1 MDNITVFY
9 YILNWRKK
17 DEKHK
22 RNKWLAL
29 TSIPIQ
35 MLVIIYLA
43 FRLGDWLDTNYQLEN
58 EIATKV
64 VTLLGVFVALYQVI
78 NQVNQINKN
87 E

>member
-1 MDNITVFY
+1 MDN
-9 YILNWRKK
+9 K
-17 DEKHK
+17 EKHK

-43 FRLGDWLDTNYQLEN
+43 FRLGDWIDNNYQLEN

>member
-1 MDNITVFY
+1 MN
-9 YILNWRKK
+9 NKQ
-17 DEKHK
+17 KHK

-35 MLVIIYLA
+35 MLVTIYLA
-43 FRLGDWLDTNYQLEN
+43 FRLGVWLDNKYQLNN

>member
-1 MDNITVFY
+1 MEIKNKP
-9 YILNWRKK
+9 NKN
-17 DEKHK
+17 
-22 RNKWLAL
+22 NKWLAL
-29 TSIPIQ
+29 VSIPVQ
-35 MLVIIYLA
+35 MMVIIYAA
-43 FRLGDWLDTNYQLEN
+43 FKLGVWLDGKYNLTN

>member
-1 MDNITVFY
+1 MDN
-9 YILNWRKK
+9 K
-17 DEKHK
+17 EKHK

>member
-1 MDNITVFY
+1 MDN
-9 YILNWRKK
+9 K
-17 DEKHK
+17 EKHK

-35 MLVIIYLA
+35 MLVTIYLA
-43 FRLGDWLDTNYQLEN
+43 FRLGDWIDNKYQLEN

>member
-1 MDNITVFY
+1 MNNKQKQT
-9 YILNWRKK
+9 
-17 DEKHK
+17 

-29 TSIPIQ
+29 TSIPFQ
-35 MLVIIYLA
+35 MLGIIYLA
-43 FRLGDWLDTNYQLEN
+43 YQLGIWLDAEYNFKD

-64 VTLLGVFVALYQVI
+64 VTLFGVFVALLQVI

>member
-1 MDNITVFY
+1 MDN
-9 YILNWRKK
+9 K
-17 DEKHK
+17 EKNK

-35 MLVIIYLA
+35 MLAIIYLA
-43 FRLGDWLDTNYQLEN
+43 FKLGSWLDENYKIEN
-58 EIATKV
+58 ELATKV

>member
-1 MDNITVFY
+1 MDNK
-9 YILNWRKK
+9 NKK
-17 DEKHK
+17 T

-29 TSIPIQ
+29 TSIPAQ
-35 MLVIIYLA
+35 MFVTIYLA
-43 FRLGDWLDTNYQLEN
+43 YLLGCWLDGKYSLQN

>member
-1 MDNITVFY
+1 MDN
-9 YILNWRKK
+9 K
-17 DEKHK
+17 DKNK

-35 MLVIIYLA
+35 MLIIIYLA
-43 FRLGDWLDTNYQLEN
+43 FKLGGWLDDKYNFEN
-58 EIATKV
+58 ELATKV

>member
-1 MDNITVFY
+1 MDN
-9 YILNWRKK
+9 K
-17 DEKHK
+17 EKHK

-35 MLVIIYLA
+35 MLVTIYLA
-43 FRLGDWLDTNYQLEN
+43 FRLGDWLDTKYQLEN

>member
-1 MDNITVFY
+1 MN
-9 YILNWRKK
+9 NKQ
-17 DEKHK
+17 KHK

-35 MLVIIYLA
+35 MLVTIYLA
-43 FRLGDWLDTNYQLEN
+43 SRLGVWLDNKYLLNN

>member
-1 MDNITVFY
+1 MDN
-9 YILNWRKK
+9 K
-17 DEKHK
+17 EKHK

-43 FRLGDWLDTNYQLEN
+43 FILGDWIDNNYQLEN

>member
-1 MDNITVFY
+1 MDN
-9 YILNWRKK
+9 K
-17 DEKHK
+17 EKHN

-43 FRLGDWLDTNYQLEN
+43 FRLGDWIDTKYQLEN

>member
-1 MDNITVFY
+1 MDN
-9 YILNWRKK
+9 K
-17 DEKHK
+17 EKHK

-43 FRLGDWLDTNYQLEN
+43 FRLGDWIDNKYQLEN

>member
-1 MDNITVFY
+1 MN
-9 YILNWRKK
+9 NKQ
-17 DEKHK
+17 KHK

-35 MLVIIYLA
+35 MLVTIYLA
-43 FRLGDWLDTNYQLEN
+43 LRLGVWLDNKYQLNN

>member
-1 MDNITVFY
+1 MDN
-9 YILNWRKK
+9 K
-17 DEKHK
+17 EKYK

-43 FRLGDWLDTNYQLEN
+43 FRLGDWIDNKYQLEN

>member
-1 MDNITVFY
+1 MDN
-9 YILNWRKK
+9 K
-17 DEKHK
+17 EKNK

-43 FRLGDWLDTNYQLEN
+43 FKLGNWLDENYKFEN
-58 EIATKV
+58 ELATKV

>member
-1 MDNITVFY
+1 MDN
-9 YILNWRKK
+9 K
-17 DEKHK
+17 EKHK

-43 FRLGDWLDTNYQLEN
+43 FRLGDWLDTSYQLEN

>member
-1 MDNITVFY
+1 MDN
-9 YILNWRKK
+9 K
-17 DEKHK
+17 EKHK

-43 FRLGDWLDTNYQLEN
+43 FILGDWIDNKYQLEN

>member
-1 MDNITVFY
+1 MDS
-9 YILNWRKK
+9 K
-17 DEKHK
+17 KHK
-22 RNKWLAL
+22 NNNKWLAL

-35 MLVIIYLA
+35 MLVTIYLA
-43 FRLGDWLDTNYQLEN
+43 YRLGVWLDGKYHFKN

>member
-1 MDNITVFY
+1 MDN
-9 YILNWRKK
+9 K
-17 DEKHK
+17 EKHK

-43 FRLGDWLDTNYQLEN
+43 FILGDWIDNDYQLEN

>member
-1 MDNITVFY
+1 MN
-9 YILNWRKK
+9 NNQKK
-17 DEKHK
+17 T

-29 TSIPIQ
+29 TSIPFQ
-35 MLVIIYLA
+35 MLVTIYLA
-43 FRLGDWLDTNYQLEN
+43 YRIGLWLDEKYSLQN